1 MGRSRSCFQVIT
13 CGSDSK
19 DEDEIDVLESKASKD
34 KRGWSFRKRSSQHRV
49 LNNTV
54 TAETPPVEKENLE
67 TATFDFQSSANSTVP
82 EKPTIIHF
90 TNEETHVPNI
100 ENPKGSDKVD
110 VTSENESKVDSEVQE
125 STVIVIQAGVR
136 GLLAQKELIK
146 LKNVVKVQAAVRG
159 FLVRRHAVGTLRCA
173 QAIVKMQAIVR
184 ARRVHLSPEGSSP
197 DELHNKNEKENP
209 GSKILVKGEMTKSNL
224 RYISIEKLLSNSFAR
239 QLLESTPRNKPIKI
253 KCVPSK
259 NDSAWKWLERW
270 MAVSSLDV
278 LEPKKEELVPGQME
292 EDTEEPKE
300 EESEES
306 DTEQLKREIEESH
319 LEDQIDP
326 KPLSETEN
334 LNSSTIKSVSPSESE
349 DLITYDAS
357 NLQSQISSSP
367 SSLVKNNL
375 EQPLP
380 ETARMPEVEEKS
392 TKVSSVQH
400 QKIQMDGVGLQT
412 ESNTSSDK
420 PQMDMEQVNPLKRLA
435 PEQLENEGKKFVLG
449 SRKVNNPS
457 FINAQAKYEQLSLA
471 PDSIGTISSM
481 HQDDGIES
489 HSETVSSAADTV
501 PRTKESSAGE
511 NIVLPAS
518 RITQVGGS
526 QCGTELSIS
535 STLDSPDIS
544 EAGVADPHA
553 NDVSKK
559 GVQDPSSDLSVEVE
573 IKASTNAMQNDIQL
587 PVDQPE
593 EAGESNGHSITS
605 VAVVDSAPSES
616 KLERSSSDQQREQEA
631 DTGHDHP
638 TYKSSPEASPR
649 SHLTVPE
656 SQGTPSSQ
664 VSIKAKRD
672 KSDKTVSFLKQKS
685 SSAGKKSPSSLN
697 RNSGSRSS
705 TDNSYKDQKSGKRR
719 NSFEARQENVEKELR
734 ESSSS
739 SSLPHFMQAT
749 ESARAKAH
757 STNSPRSS
765 PDVQDGEMYM
775 KKRHSLPADGRQGS
789 PRIQQQTTR
798 TQQGAK
804 GNEKKWR
811 R

>member
-1 MGRSRSCFQVIT
+1 M
-13 CGSDSK
+13 K
-19 DEDEIDVLESKASKD
+19 
-34 KRGWSFRKRSSQHRV
+34 
-49 LNNTV
+49 
-54 TAETPPVEKENLE
+54 
-67 TATFDFQSSANSTVP
+67 
-82 EKPTIIHF
+82 
-90 TNEETHVPNI
+90 
-100 ENPKGSDKVD
+100 
-110 VTSENESKVDSEVQE
+110 
-125 STVIVIQAGVR
+125 
-136 GLLAQKELIK
+136 
-146 LKNVVKVQAAVRG
+146 
-159 FLVRRHAVGTLRCA
+159 
-173 QAIVKMQAIVR
+173 
-184 ARRVHLSPEGSSP
+184 
-197 DELHNKNEKENP
+197 
-209 GSKILVKGEMTKSNL
+209 
-224 RYISIEKLLSNSFAR
+224 
-239 QLLESTPRNKPIKI
+239 LLESTPRNKPIKI

-292 EDTEEPKE
+292 EETEEPKE

-319 LEDQIDP
+319 LEDQIDS

-357 NLQSQISSSP
+357 NLQSQTSSSQ
-367 SSLVKNNL
+367 SSLVKDNL

-380 ETARMPEVEEKS
+380 ETARMPEAEEKS

-400 QKIQMDGVGLQT
+400 QKIQMDGAGLQT

-420 PQMDMEQVNPLKRLA
+420 PQMDVEQVNPLKRLA

-457 FINAQAKYEQLSLA
+457 FINAQAKFEQLSLA

-489 HSETVSSAADTV
+489 HSETVSSTADTV
-501 PRTKESSAGE
+501 PRTKESSAEE
-511 NIVLPAS
+511 NVVLPAS

-526 QCGTELSIS
+526 ECGTELSIS

-559 GVQDPSSDLSVEVE
+559 GVQDPSSDLSVEAE
-573 IKASTNAMQNDIQL
+573 IKASTNPMQNDIQL

-685 SSAGKKSPSSLN
+685 SSAGKKSPSNLN

-765 PDVQDGEMYM
+765 PDVQDGEIYM

-804 GNEKKWR
+804 GNGMHSSQLNF
-811 R
+811 